1 MIKGLLKL
9 VSIKT
14 QKLSRI
20 DDIDVNQTP
29 VSKKGSYGKKRS
41 FKQFIG
47 YNDNENIK
55 LLCKK
60 FPQMIGYVK
69 YFKSNNKA
77 MFFKVIDK
85 KLFKKYMR
93 KMGKKQQFNK
103 YVICQ

>member
-9 VSIKT
+9 ISIKT
-14 QKLSRI
+14 KKLSKI

-29 VSKKGSYGKKRS
+29 VSKKGSYGEKRS
-41 FKQFIG
+41 FKYIIG
-47 YNDNENIK
+47 YNDHENIK
-55 LLCKK
+55 LFCIK

-93 KMGKKQQFNK
+93 KMEKK
-103 YVICQ
+103 

>member
-1 MIKGLLKL
+1 MIKVLLKL
-9 VSIKT
+9 ISIKT
-14 QKLSRI
+14 KKLSRI

-93 KMGKKQQFNK
+93 KMEKKQQFNK
-103 YVICQ
+103 YIICQ

>member
-41 FKQFIG
+41 FK
-47 YNDNENIK
+47 
-55 LLCKK
+55 
-60 FPQMIGYVK
+60 
-69 YFKSNNKA
+69 
-77 MFFKVIDK
+77 
-85 KLFKKYMR
+85 
-93 KMGKKQQFNK
+93 
-103 YVICQ
+103 